1 MAQKKKKNSAA
12 KGKKKNTKGN
22 ASSKLSKADAAAKSG
37 SRSKGT
43 AKKGKNSKSGA
54 KRSASA
60 PKKTSAAAAKKQTS
74 AKNTIPDK
82 SKKTTA
88 AKKAVIS
95 IVVIAAAVTLGILT
109 RIYLKN
115 AFYYKD
121 HFFEGTVINGTD
133 CSLMTVEEAEQTIQN
148 TLSDYTFTFTDHE
161 GRSSTVTAPEICVTY
176 TDDGEVDQLMET
188 QEYLKWAFRENDREV
203 YNVTSGYTYSK
214 DALDAWISALPCLND
229 GVPPTD
235 AYLHEKEDT
244 FWEIIP
250 ETYGDQ
256 LDPEIVRASIT
267 QAVDEGRPSSD
278 LADLDCF
285 YKPSVY
291 SDDAELVAFVET
303 TNAEIERQIRRNAI
317 IEDITDVE
325 LLFSSYADKVYL
337 NQELLKGMLEDDE
350 NGDPVISKD
359 MVTAWVRK
367 WAEDRGFVNET
378 NLFVTHGGKLVYVG
392 YGPYGGW
399 SLDVDATAERTYEA
413 VVNKENGVLFP
424 VTVDGEGNRQK
435 DSSYVEINILK
446 QTMWYYKDG
455 KQLVETPVVT
465 GDPTKGM
472 DTPTDGVWAIYQKSM
487 YYTLRGPRYSDGTY
501 EYITPVDYWMPFNGQ
516 IGIHDMQTRT
526 EFGGQIYMG
535 SGSHGCVNTPYENAE
550 IIYQNAYVG
559 TPVVIHS

>member
-12 KGKKKNTKGN
+12 KGKKKNTKN
-22 ASSKLSKADAAAKSG
+22 FASTKKGKAAAAKSG
-37 SRSKGT
+37 SRTKT
-43 AKKGKNSKSGA
+43 AAKKGNSSKPKA
-54 KRSASA
+54 KQASYA
-60 PKKTSAAAAKKQTS
+60 PKKTTSSVAKKHS
-74 AKNTIPDK
+74 AAKNTAPSG
-82 SKKTTA
+82 SKKKSGV
-88 AKKAVIS
+88 KKIVIS
-95 IVVIAAAVTLGILT
+95 LVVIAVAATLGILT

-115 AFYYKD
+115 AFYYKE

-161 GRSSTVTAPEICVTY
+161 GRSSTVTAPEISVTY
-176 TDDGEVDQLMET
+176 TDDGEVDQLMEA
-188 QEYLKWAFRENDREV
+188 QEYMRWAFREKDQEV

-214 DALDAWISALPCLND
+214 EALDSWISALPCLND
-229 GVPPTD
+229 GIPPTD

-256 LDPEIVRASIT
+256 IDPEIVRASIT

-278 LADLDCF
+278 LTDLDCF
-285 YKPSVY
+285 YKPSVF
-291 SDDAELVAFVET
+291 SDDPELVAFVET
-303 TNAEIERQIRRNAI
+303 TNAEIEREIRRKAI

-325 LLFSSYADKVYL
+325 LLFSSFEDKVYL
-337 NQELLKGMLEDDE
+337 NQDLLKGMLEDDE

-359 MVTAWVRK
+359 LVISWVRK

-413 VVNKENGVLFP
+413 VVNKESGVLFP
-424 VTVDGEGNRQK
+424 VTVDWNGNRQK

-455 KQLVETPVVT
+455 EQLVETPVVT

-472 DTPTDGVWAIYQKSM
+472 DTPSGGVWTIYQKSM
-487 YYTLRGPRYSDGTY
+487 YYTLRGPRYADGTY
-501 EYITPVDYWMPFNGQ
+501 EYLTPVDYWMPFNGQ
-516 IGIHDMQTRT
+516 IGIHDMQSRT
-526 EFGGQIYMG
+526 EFGGKIYQG
-535 SGSHGCVNTPYENAE
+535 GGSHGCVNTPYENAE
-550 IIYQNAYVG
+550 IIYQNASVG
-559 TPVVIHS
+559 TPVVVHS